1 MFIAAYSKCPK
12 YWNNLWPLMD
22 EYLKRLWY
30 THIHTHSRMLFSL
43 KKGDSAIC
51 SNLMKVKNIMLS
63 KINQKEKYYMIS
75 LTCRLL
81 KKVKC
86 IESDSRMKVSYQKQR
101 DWSKDTKLPLCRI
114 RRKWQPTPVILP
126 RRSGGQRSLVGCC
139 PWGRTES
146 DTTEAT

>member
-1 MFIAAYSKCPK
+1 
-12 YWNNLWPLMD
+12 
-22 EYLKRLWY
+22 
-30 THIHTHSRMLFSL
+30 MLFSL

-101 DWSKDTKLPLCRI
+101 D
-114 RRKWQPTPVILP
+114 
-126 RRSGGQRSLVGCC
+126 
-139 PWGRTES
+139 
-146 DTTEAT
+146 